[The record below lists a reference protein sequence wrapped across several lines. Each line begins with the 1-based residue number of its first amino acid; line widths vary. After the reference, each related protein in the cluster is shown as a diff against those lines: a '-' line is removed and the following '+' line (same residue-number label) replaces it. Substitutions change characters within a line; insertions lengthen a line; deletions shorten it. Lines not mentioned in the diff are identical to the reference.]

1 MQDSSRFPHLAHSRS
16 NPKRALHFTQQYSRP
31 KEKEN
36 LDMESQYHRSNSH
49 AVSRPSALPA
59 STASA
64 LGSSSTG
71 MSTAKARQY
80 AQLHSQLAQLNNNLA
95 ETENLVRMTAVQA
108 GDMRFLGGYIGSLF
122 MGAAKVLGEETG
134 KKRRW

>member
-1 MQDSSRFPHLAHSRS
+1 MAPY
-16 NPKRALHFTQQYSRP
+16 FTQFGRP
-31 KEKEN
+31 KKN
-36 LDMESQYHRSNSH
+36 QDMASQYRSNSQT
-49 AVSRPSALPA
+49 VSRPSILPA
-59 STASA
+59 AT

-71 MSTAKARQY
+71 ISTAKARQY

-134 KKRRW
+134 KNGGGETGYGDARDGEGKKGQ